1 MNYSHTN
8 ICVWCVC
15 VYWRHITLTCLGS
28 CTADMHAPIIFP
40 AQTCMLHTK
49 THFHFITH
57 TPAYRAGQEHTYHI
71 GPSQGTCHTHTYAHK
86 GIVASHKERC
96 MHRCGDVLPL
106 SHFHMED
113 KEVNMSIL
121 QHYFSGWG
129 LRNWGH
135 ITGLDWMGVYVREE
149 RTLHSDSLLIKCAA
163 SCLALFEQCSAFTAN
178 DRLLYSCIWWGRYW
192 N

>member
-15 VYWRHITLTCLGS
+15 VLETHNSHLPGLLHSWYA
-28 CTADMHAPIIFP
+28 CTQAIFP

-57 TPAYRAGQEHTYHI
+57 TQAYRAGQEHTYHI
-71 GPSQGTCHTHTYAHK
+71 GPSQGTCHTHTH
-86 GIVASHKERC
+86 
-96 MHRCGDVLPL
+96 MHTKALQPAIRRDACTTDVEMCY
-106 SHFHMED
+106 HFLIFTWRTRRWIW
-113 KEVNMSIL
+113 VFSSIL
-121 QHYFSGWG
+121 VDEDWEIEVT
-129 LRNWGH
+129 L
-135 ITGLDWMGVYVREE
+135 LDGSVCSEE
-149 RTLHSDSLLIKCAA
+149 RTLHSDSLLIKWAA